1 MRALCNGVS
10 GSRIVLLYNGTQFH
24 IYVRTFTSLTA
35 AAVGM
40 HPVCSGIFIKRNR
53 TAESKDEQ
61 DSPEGADNSPC
72 YDGSVADLAV
82 RILSH
87 PSADNLPGLQSL
99 QMDDLRE
106 LKRYKRR
113 QLISVWDDPVRKV
126 SPEQDLTAGEL
137 VGRIEETG
145 ADGDFEDWDATVLP
159 EGTKIYETDDAQIML
174 AECEG
179 EFVPYLKYVEG

>member
-1 MRALCNGVS
+1 MFNVCFSILKNKMIQTGHDELV
-10 GSRIVLLYNGTQFH
+10 IWLYAYYH
-24 IYVRTFTSLTA
+24 IS
-35 AAVGM
+35 
-40 HPVCSGIFIKRNR
+40 
-53 TAESKDEQ
+53 
-61 DSPEGADNSPC
+61 
-72 YDGSVADLAV
+72 
-82 RILSH
+82 
-87 PSADNLPGLQSL
+87 SADNLPGLQSL

-106 LKRYKRR
+106 LKGYKRR

-137 VGRIEETG
+137 VGRIEETD